1 MTRLATT
8 PIHRAVA
15 LILGLAVAGGA
26 AAASAESGLR
36 AEADINAGLLDLA
49 VADKI
54 RRECGAIGAR
64 YFRAQRYVNDLKAM
78 AEDRGYSR
86 DEIDAYINDD
96 AEEAKMRERRNAYFK
111 ARGASNLD
119 AASLCVLGRAEI
131 AQGSRIGRL
140 LRAK

>member
-1 MTRLATT
+1 MTRLDIRPVYRTA
-8 PIHRAVA
+8 A
-15 LILGLAVAGGA
+15 LALCLAA
-26 AAASAESGLR
+26 ACGAASASAENGLQ

-54 RRECGAIGAR
+54 RRECGNIGAR
-64 YFRAQRYVNDLKAM
+64 FFRAQSYVNDLKKM
-78 AEDRGYSR
+78 AEERGYSR
-86 DEIDAYINDD
+86 DEIDAYINNDV
-96 AEEAKMRERRNAYFK
+96 EEAKMREKRNAYFE

-140 LRAK
+140 LKAK

>member
-1 MTRLATT
+1 MTRLATN
-8 PIHRAVA
+8 PIHWTAA

-26 AAASAESGLR
+26 AAASAEGGLQ

-54 RRECGAIGAR
+54 RRECGNIGAR
-64 YFRAQRYVNDLKAM
+64 FFRAQNYVNDLKKM

-140 LRAK
+140 LKAK

>member
-1 MTRLATT
+1 MTRHDTN
-8 PIHRAVA
+8 PMHRTVA

-36 AEADINAGLLDLA
+36 DEADINAGLLDLA

-54 RRECGAIGAR
+54 RRECGDIGAR
-64 YFRAQRYVNDLKAM
+64 FFRAQNYVNDLKEI
-78 AEDRGYSR
+78 AEERGYSR
-86 DEIDAYINDD
+86 DEIDTYINDD
-96 AEEAKMRERRNAYFK
+96 AEEARMREKRNAYFE

>member
-1 MTRLATT
+1 MKRPMTR
-8 PIHRAVA
+8 PMHRTAA
-15 LILGLAVAGGA
+15 LILGLAIAGGA
-26 AAASAESGLR
+26 AGASAESGLR

-54 RRECGAIGAR
+54 RRECSGIGAR
-64 YFRAQRYVNDLKAM
+64 FFRAQSYVNDLKEM
-78 AEDRGYSR
+78 AEARGYSR

-96 AEEAKMRERRNAYFK
+96 AEEARMRERRNAYFE
-111 ARGASNLD
+111 ARGASTLD
-119 AASLCVLGRAEI
+119 PASLCKLGRAET

>member
-1 MTRLATT
+1 MKPKT
-8 PIHRAVA
+8 IHSASRACAVLLCLGVA
-15 LILGLAVAGGA
+15 AGASASAGAGLA
-26 AAASAESGLR
+26 SET
-36 AEADINAGLLDLA
+36 DINAGLLDIA

-54 RRECGAIGAR
+54 RRECSGIGAR
-64 YFRAQRYVNDLKAM
+64 LFRAQRYASDLKAM
-78 AEDRGYSR
+78 ARARGYTEA
-86 DEIDAYINDD
+86 EIDAYINDD
-96 AEEAKMRERRNAYFK
+96 TEEAKMRARRNAYFE